1 MAILVI
7 VRGPQI
13 GRQFPLRKGDNIL
26 GRQSDSSICLEA
38 REVSRHHARITC
50 QNDAYFIE
58 DLGSIN
64 KTYLN
69 GRPVSSRE
77 PLNERD
83 VVQIGP
89 YALALRPEPDGLE
102 IRTLEG
108 DPELVIRGQL
118 SVSSTNISI
127 YDQGPAQK
135 LQVVLEI
142 AQHLGRTLDINEL
155 VGKLLDQLMRLFPQA
170 DRGLVLLG
178 DANRPKLQE
187 VRERHPNE
195 AGNFRYSRTLI
206 QEAMDKG
213 VAFFSE
219 DMGTSPPV
227 DVSDSIR
234 SLNLRSVLCVPLI
247 CQDGRRLGIIQLDR
261 CRPDNGFRL
270 EDLHLLTT
278 VGLQVAVVL
287 ENAALH
293 AELLREERLRQEL
306 VVAREIQQGFLPTE
320 FPASPEHRVELF
332 ATVFPA
338 RQVSGDFYDF
348 FWLPDGRLVFS
359 VGDVSGKGMPA
370 ALFMVMVRTLLRHL
384 AAMPASPA
392 DTLRKLN
399 AALAADNPSCM
410 FVTLA
415 HGIYDPAS
423 GEIILATGAHP
434 IPLLRRADGSTEQ
447 LLLQPGLILG
457 CDLKDLSLNDIR
469 MTLNPGETLI
479 FYTDGFTE
487 ARSPG
492 GKTMFGLERLQQVLG
507 GPRAALPLSTCV
519 TEVRTAVEKFTQTSD
534 LQDDLTLLLLRRV

>member
-7 VRGPQI
+7 VRGPQM

-38 REVSRHHARITC
+38 REVSRHHARIIC
-50 QNDAYFIE
+50 HNDAFFIE

-83 VVQIGP
+83 VLQIGP
-89 YALALRPEPDGLE
+89 YALALRPEPDE
-102 IRTLEG
+102 IEARTLEG

-142 AQHLGRTLDINEL
+142 AQHLGRTLDVNDL
-155 VGKLLDQLMRLFPQA
+155 VAKLLDQLMRLFPQA
-170 DRGLVLLG
+170 DRGLVVLG
-178 DANRPKLQE
+178 DPNRPTLQE
-187 VRERHPNE
+187 VRERRANE
-195 AGNFRYSRTLI
+195 SGNFRYSRTLI
-206 QEAMDKG
+206 QEALDKG
-213 VAFFSE
+213 VAIFSE

-227 DVSDSIR
+227 DVSESIR

-261 CRPDNGFRL
+261 SRPDNGFRL

-320 FPASPEHRVELF
+320 FPAPPEWPVELF

-384 AAMPASPA
+384 AATPASPA
-392 DTLRKLN
+392 ETLRKLN

-415 HGIYDPAS
+415 HGLYEPTR

-434 IPLLRRADGSTEQ
+434 FPLLRRADGRTEQ
-447 LLLQPGLILG
+447 ILLQPGLILG
-457 CDLKDLSLNDIR
+457 CDLKDLSLSDIR
-469 MTLNPGETLI
+469 VTLQPGETLI

-487 ARSPG
+487 ARAPG
-492 GKTMFGLERLQQVLG
+492 GKTMFGLERLQQILS
-507 GPRAALPLSTCV
+507 GPRAALPLSDCV
-519 TEVRTAVEKFTQTSD
+519 TEVRAAVEKFTQTAD